1 MSCCNGNSNTSGFGC
16 GGEPAPVKACACGEM
31 PVDACNC
38 GGENSGHCGCGGNG
52 QGHCGNPDNTTADG
66 LPADPAALP
75 ESATRNAC
83 KLCSPL
89 GAALVFKGIEG
100 CLPFLHG
107 SQGCATYIRRYLIS
121 HFREPVDIASSSFS
135 EDDAIF
141 GGARNFAD
149 GLDNVI
155 RQYRPEV
162 IGVATTCLSET
173 IGDHMTGMIKAYR
186 DDRAGDGP
194 PLVHVS
200 TPAYSGTHSDG
211 YHAAIREVLTTF
223 AKGSGARDPRRINL
237 IPAMMSCADLRH
249 LAEMTRAFGFTPTLL
264 PDYTDTL
271 EGGSWADYHRIP
283 SGGTPLSK
291 IAEMGSARATIS
303 LGHLEYAKSGGD
315 YLSKTF
321 QIPHTVTPWPLG
333 LQLTDRFVNTLSP
346 ISGCPLPAEIG
357 TTRARLIDA
366 YVDAHKYLMGKTAAV
381 FGEPDLVLGVA
392 TFLAEIGIRPII
404 CASGAKVKNWAAHLD
419 ATIEGGAHDIEAF
432 AGADH
437 ATLAVRARA
446 RRPDFL
452 VGSSKGYPLARE
464 LGIPLVR
471 IGFPIHDRF
480 GGQRLLRVGYEGS
493 LSFFDELVNTALE
506 RKQTVSTT
514 GYSYQ

>member
-1 MSCCNGNSNTSGFGC
+1 MPCGSAISATGGC
-16 GGEPAPVKACACGEM
+16 GCHGP
-31 PVDACNC
+31 
-38 GGENSGHCGCGGNG
+38 HR
-52 QGHCGNPDNTTADG
+52 NPDNTTVAG
-66 LPADPAALP
+66 LPADPAVLP
-75 ESATRNAC
+75 AAATRNAC
-83 KLCSPL
+83 KLCAPL

-141 GGARNFAD
+141 GGARNFSE

-155 RQYRPEV
+155 RQYHPEV

-173 IGDHMTGMIKAYR
+173 IGEHMTGMIKTYR
-186 DDRAGDGP
+186 KDHAGDGP

-200 TPAYSGTHSDG
+200 TPAYSGTHGDG
-211 YHAAIREVLTTF
+211 YHAAIREVLTAF
-223 AKGSGARDPRRINL
+223 ARPGAAHDPRRINL

-249 LAEMTRAFGFTPTLL
+249 LAAIARAFGLNPTLL
-264 PDYTDTL
+264 PDYSDTL
-271 EGGSWADYHRIP
+271 EGGSWADYQRIP
-283 SGGTPLSK
+283 AGGTSLSG

-303 LGHLEYAKSGGD
+303 FGHLEFARSGGD
-315 YLSKTF
+315 YLASAF
-321 QIPHTVTPWPLG
+321 QVPHTVIPWPLG
-333 LQLTDRFVNTLSP
+333 LQLTDRFVNLLSE
-346 ISGCPLPAEIG
+346 ISGRPIPAELSAS
-357 TTRARLIDA
+357 RSRLIDA

-381 FGEPDLVLGVA
+381 FGEPDLVFGVA

-404 CASGAKVKNWAAHLD
+404 CASGAKVKNWQDHLSEVM
-419 ATIEGGAHDIEAF
+419 EGGTADVEAL

-446 RRPDFL
+446 RRPDL
-452 VGSSKGYPLARE
+452 LIGSSKGYPLARE
-464 LGIPLVR
+464 LDIPMVR

-493 LSFFDELVNTALE
+493 LAFFDELVNTALE
-506 RKQTVSTT
+506 LKQTSSET
-514 GYSYQ
+514 GYSYL